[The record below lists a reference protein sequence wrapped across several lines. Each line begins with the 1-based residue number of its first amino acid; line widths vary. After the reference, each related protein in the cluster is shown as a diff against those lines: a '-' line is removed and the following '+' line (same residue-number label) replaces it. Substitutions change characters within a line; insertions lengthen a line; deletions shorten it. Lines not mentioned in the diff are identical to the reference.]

1 MAKSELERLVSLGL
15 ISAWEASKVRRGS
28 KDNSH
33 VDTRNYLSAGRG
45 DDAAEGGHD
54 GHADVRL
61 MDHIDARQFQK
72 PGRGSGFSDPH
83 QQSAN
88 FPTGQGHID
97 ERKPAGGNWERF
109 RKPDGRWTER
119 IPSVARAR
127 ASTADEWWSQNWFG
141 EVSGNKRQERK

>member
-15 ISAWEASKVRRGS
+15 ISSWEASKVRRGS

-45 DDAAEGGHD
+45 DDADVGGHD
-54 GHADVRL
+54 GHADVRTI
-61 MDHIDARQFQK
+61 DQIDAREFQK
-72 PGRGSGFSDPH
+72 PKRGAGFDDPK

-97 ERKPAGGNWERF
+97 ERKPAGGNWERL
-109 RKPDGRWTER
+109 RKPDGRWTAR
-119 IPSVARAR
+119 TPSVARAR
-127 ASTADEWWSQNWFG
+127 ASSANEYWSADWYG
-141 EVSGNKRQERK
+141 DPPTRQR

>member
-33 VDTRNYLSAGRG
+33 VDTRDYLSGGRG
-45 DDAAEGGHD
+45 DDTDRGGHD
-54 GHADVRL
+54 GHADVETINQ
-61 MDHIDARQFQK
+61 IDAREFQK
-72 PGRGSGFSDPH
+72 PKRGAGFDDPK

-97 ERKPAGGNWERF
+97 QKKPASGSWERW
-109 RKPDGRWTER
+109 RRPSWGTER
-119 IPSVARAR
+119 VPSVARAKQGS
-127 ASTADEWWSQNWFG
+127 ANEYWAADWYG
-141 EVSGNKRQERK
+141 DPPTRQK

>member
-33 VDTRNYLSAGRG
+33 VDTRDYLSGGRG
-45 DDAAEGGHD
+45 DDADVGGHD
-54 GHADVRL
+54 GPADVL
-61 MDHIDARQFQK
+61 TIDQIDAREFQK
-72 PGRGSGFSDPH
+72 PKRGAGFDDPR
-83 QQSAN
+83 QQSNASVA
-88 FPTGQGHID
+88 TGQGHID
-97 ERKPAGGNWERF
+97 QRHQAGPNNSWERL

-127 ASTADEWWSQNWFG
+127 ASSDSEWNPAWFFG
-141 EVSGNKRQERK
+141 TPETRQK